1 MLILLVSMVIV
12 ICCRR
17 RRQSAGVVYN
27 TQNVAGNTILTQS
40 GAQQLGGKIF
50 FNTFISL
57 NLLLSSKKH
66 RRMIERCGM
75 VIVLVLIYVLK
86 CFNHL

>member
-27 TQNVAGNTILTQS
+27 TPNIAGNTILTQS

-50 FNTFISL
+50 FLI
-57 NLLLSSKKH
+57 LLFLSICCFKAKK
-66 RRMIERCGM
+66 IEE
-75 VIVLVLIYVLK
+75 
-86 CFNHL
+86 

>member
-50 FNTFISL
+50 F
-57 NLLLSSKKH
+57 
-66 RRMIERCGM
+66 
-75 VIVLVLIYVLK
+75 
-86 CFNHL
+86 